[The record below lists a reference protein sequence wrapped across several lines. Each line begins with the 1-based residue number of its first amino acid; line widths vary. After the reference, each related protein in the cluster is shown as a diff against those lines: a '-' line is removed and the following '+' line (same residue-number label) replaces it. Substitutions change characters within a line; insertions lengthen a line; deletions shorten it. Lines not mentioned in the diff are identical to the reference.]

1 MTKQAQKKKA
11 VKKPAAKAA
20 PRKVPA
26 MKKAVK
32 AGKPARPVAAKKA
45 APRKVLAV
53 KRAVKAGKPARPVAA
68 KKAAPA
74 KAPAAKASPAKGSA
88 AKRPPAKLAPAEE
101 REVIIKHVRM
111 PVAQLKEFR
120 TRLQQVR
127 DHVVDEIAF
136 LAGDNLNRSPRESS
150 GDLSSYSFHMADHGT
165 DNFDREFALN
175 LVSSEQDVLHEIDDA
190 LRRIEM
196 HIYGACEQCG
206 ELIDKPRLK
215 ALPFAKL
222 CIKCQS
228 AAERGRE
235 RFRRF
240 GQTIS
245 QMVEPVT

>member
-1 MTKQAQKKKA
+1 MTKQAQIEKA
-11 VKKPAAKAA
+11 VKKPAAQAA
-20 PRKVPA
+20 PRKIP
-26 MKKAVK
+26 
-32 AGKPARPVAAKKA
+32 AAKKA
-45 APRKVLAV
+45 VPAV
-53 KRAVKAGKPARPVAA
+53 RPARPATA

-74 KAPAAKASPAKGSA
+74 KAPATKAPPAQGTAAKASA
-88 AKRPPAKLAPAEE
+88 AKAPPAKKAASAKSRPAKPAPAEDLE
-101 REVIIKHVRM
+101 MVIKHVRM
-111 PVAQLKEFR
+111 PAAELKEFR